1 MGRFSSK
8 AWPMTGLVMA
18 TVALLQV
25 PTLFADETS
34 RPAKG
39 VGRMNCGAQI
49 ECVTPD
55 GRIGHISRLSAPD
68 PNATA
73 LIMEDDTVTC
83 LLQEG
88 ETNFVIEL
96 PGSAKMD
103 RLTFLNENAR
113 ARGELKIAVSDRRLA
128 PSSSGW
134 TEVEGVIPFAHKRLF
149 GVSLLGIEAKY
160 VRLSFRVEKQG
171 VAAGTSS
178 DNKLPDLSDD
188 LNSEKSVAAFNVSA
202 LEEALNSKF
211 AESHVRQGL
220 VLVDCISE
228 SVAPLRLTSN
238 D

>member
-1 MGRFSSK
+1 
-8 AWPMTGLVMA
+8 
-18 TVALLQV
+18 
-25 PTLFADETS
+25 
-34 RPAKG
+34 
-39 VGRMNCGAQI
+39 
-49 ECVTPD
+49 
-55 GRIGHISRLSAPD
+55 
-68 PNATA
+68 
-73 LIMEDDTVTC
+73 MEDDTVTC

-96 PGSAKMD
+96 PCSAKMD

-113 ARGELKIAVSDRRLA
+113 ARGELKIAVSDHRLS

-171 VAAGTSS
+171 LAALTSVAK
-178 DNKLPDLSDD
+178 KLPNLSDD
-188 LNSEKSVAAFNVSA
+188 SKSEKSVAAFNASA
-202 LEEALNSKF
+202 LEDALNSKF
-211 AESHVRQGL
+211 AESHVRQGP